1 MNELEETID
10 ASEPRTPSPSAYLKA
25 DVKKIDEQYMSMTTE
40 NITMASN
47 DEEILI
53 RGPTKRDREDQE
65 GEWKTVTKEKK
76 IKKLDKIEVYVSS
89 KDRMPKQFALAKLFR
104 DLKITE
110 IIQIKYLNPFKIRV
124 EFENEWCAEN
134 MITCKDLIDK
144 GWNFQKSLQVS
155 FTYGTIKDVDL
166 DLSNEDILK
175 KITCDSRA
183 TLASAIRLNRR
194 SAKGDWL
201 PSETVRLAFKGSFLP
216 AHVCVDGLRIK
227 VDPYVFPVSQCSKCW
242 RLGHTRSRCPSEKA
256 TCPKCSGK
264 HENCDTNIFVCV
276 NCKGDHMALNK
287 TACPMYL
294 KEKKIREIMSQRNCT
309 YRKARTLYAPNSPPE
324 RDIVIEPFEFPE
336 LRPSNTISA
345 PPVFSPILSLKSKQ
359 LAKPV
364 PSFSD
369 VVTFQAEVHSDIN
382 SRESKRTIKPKNRNK
397 QEASPGAQQR
407 PKKSP
412 EWIQDFTPSYN
423 KTEQIQDTLEEE
435 RGKKRDV
442 TFGELLS
449 RLKEI
454 VFVKNLPLQEK
465 IMSVIKCCA
474 EWLILI
480 IVECISEW
488 PFLKSV
494 LEYGFKSQ

>member
-1 MNELEETID
+1 
-10 ASEPRTPSPSAYLKA
+10 
-25 DVKKIDEQYMSMTTE
+25 
-40 NITMASN
+40 
-47 DEEILI
+47 
-53 RGPTKRDREDQE
+53 
-65 GEWKTVTKEKK
+65 
-76 IKKLDKIEVYVSS
+76 
-89 KDRMPKQFALAKLFR
+89 
-104 DLKITE
+104 
-110 IIQIKYLNPFKIRV
+110 
-124 EFENEWCAEN
+124 
-134 MITCKDLIDK
+134 
-144 GWNFQKSLQVS
+144 
-155 FTYGTIKDVDL
+155 
-166 DLSNEDILK
+166 
-175 KITCDSRA
+175 
-183 TLASAIRLNRR
+183 
-194 SAKGDWL
+194 
-201 PSETVRLAFKGSFLP
+201 
-216 AHVCVDGLRIK
+216 
-227 VDPYVFPVSQCSKCW
+227 
-242 RLGHTRSRCPSEKA
+242 
-256 TCPKCSGK
+256 
-264 HENCDTNIFVCV
+264 
-276 NCKGDHMALNK
+276 MALNK

-423 KTEQIQDTLEEE
+423 KTGQMQDTLEEE